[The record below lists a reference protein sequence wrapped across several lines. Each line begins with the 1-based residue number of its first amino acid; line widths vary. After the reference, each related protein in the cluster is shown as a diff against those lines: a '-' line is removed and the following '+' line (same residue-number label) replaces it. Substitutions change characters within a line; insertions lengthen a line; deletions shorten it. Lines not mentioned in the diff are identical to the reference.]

1 MGYKDQGKVNYQ
13 GYKDNGRVYYHG
25 YKDQGK
31 VYYQGYK
38 DKGRLYCMG
47 YKIQGGVYLDERTR
61 AGDPD
66 PQKYADTRTRIQ
78 GVKYQPLTAKKK
90 PKFKLFKKRD
100 KIFYIF
106 NQILR

>member
-66 PQKYADTRTRIQ
+66 LQKYADTRTRIQ